1 MLSQEER
8 KQMILKL
15 FIALKESNIFPGY
28 TPVQI
33 KEAAIRAEQRIY
45 EESNSKDEYLRGM
58 SERFQR
64 IERVVS
70 NRNRSDGKEKNS
82 QDQGGPYIYAKPQT
96 TKGQE
101 FGNVS
106 GETQAPTKQDYAYG
120 SGGFERGERRLSE
133 QLFTENK
140 HLFGKQEGFVP
151 SEIMGISRSYG
162 LKESDNI
169 SRFNDRDMEGST
181 RGRSNSC
188 NIQGSLC
195 DPMVHGMGRE
205 GFSNNSGNPMFFRG
219 PQSEV
224 GPYNLANRKSFQNVP
239 DQRHFYMQRE
249 GHQQDISPQ
258 SYRYMNQGFGSEFS
272 RFDYGGGN
280 TNGRPKDEN
289 MVKSSIDMNFSE
301 IQQSK
306 LPGSS
311 TLNGRGFIPLQYPQ
325 QFAHAP
331 SSSYS
336 NPGNMNMFPF
346 SGKPTYTNPGPF
358 RPLNYPISGH
368 KHSSRMQNVQGF
380 PMSSTPDTIG
390 AFPHQSLH
398 GRPTNM
404 FSKPPQNR
412 DSLNAE
418 WIGNPSVFD
427 RHYTNPGQSAMKP
440 SPIFFN
446 QQVQHQPYFHT
457 TRNPGQ
463 LGPGMD
469 RKEAVPVSESPNQ
482 WMFGPSN
489 EELRIPYD
497 EFLRRN
503 KNLKK
508 NTEYFSSS
516 KNERDSFPMG
526 LGEYKTNSNH
536 HPPWSPNGFRSFFS
550 EGSPLCSSDSAN
562 LQKRTDNSPWFK
574 EEARYNANSE
584 KAFPE
589 NLAEKGRGNYNVHG
603 KEGGVEY
610 SSNSPVI
617 QHHSN
622 TKEASQDRNIILEPE
637 KPFTFP
643 SKINNFFQE
652 HEMKRIYLDYQGLTD
667 LRSRLNEAINVIT
680 KSQKIYNAFKETFP
694 GSELLQEYEVIK
706 NLLEKQEEYLKYD
719 AYFLKPRS
727 IDGFID
733 QIKSL
738 TVDMSHDLKLNTTD
752 TGDINYGECLMN
764 AVKAFSERK
773 KKEEGFGLNV
783 VNEDAYE

>member
-45 EESNSKDEYLRGM
+45 EESNSKEEYLRGM
-58 SERFQR
+58 GERFQR

-70 NRNRSDGKEKNS
+70 NRNRSDGKEKNT
-82 QDQGGPYIYAKPQT
+82 QERGGPYIYAKPQT
-96 TKGQE
+96 VKGQE
-101 FGNVS
+101 LGNVS
-106 GETQAPTKQDYAYG
+106 GETSTSTKQDYAHGNG
-120 SGGFERGERRLSE
+120 SFERGERRLSE

-140 HLFGKQEGFVP
+140 HLFGKQKGFVP
-151 SEIMGISRSYG
+151 SEIMGISRSHG

-195 DPMVHGMGRE
+195 DPMVHAIGGE
-205 GFSNNSGNPMFFRG
+205 GFPNNSRNPMFFRR

-224 GPYNLANRKSFQNVP
+224 GPYNPVNRKSFQNVP
-239 DQRHFYMQRE
+239 DQRHFYMQR
-249 GHQQDISPQ
+249 GGYQQDISPQ
-258 SYRYMNQGFGSEFS
+258 SYRHANQGFGSEFS
-272 RFDYGGGN
+272 RFDYGEGN
-280 TNGRPKDEN
+280 TNGRSKDEN
-289 MVKSSIDMNFSE
+289 VPKSSIDMNFSE

-311 TLNGRGFIPLQYPQ
+311 TLNGRGFVPLQYPQ
-325 QFAHAP
+325 QFAHPP
-331 SSSYS
+331 SSPYS

-346 SGKPTYTNPGPF
+346 SGKPTYPNTGPF
-358 RPLNYPISGH
+358 GPLNHPMFGH
-368 KHSSRMQNVQGF
+368 NHSSRIQNVQGF
-380 PMSSTPDTIG
+380 PMSSAPDTISG
-390 AFPHQSLH
+390 FPHQSLH
-398 GRPTNM
+398 DRPTNM

-412 DSLNAE
+412 ESLNTE
-418 WIGNPSVFD
+418 WLGNPSVFD
-427 RHYTNPGQSAMKP
+427 RHYTNPGQSSMKP

-457 TRNPGQ
+457 IRNPGQ
-463 LGPGMD
+463 FGPGMD
-469 RKEAVPVSESPNQ
+469 RKEAVSENSNQ
-482 WMFGPSN
+482 WMFGSSN
-489 EELRIPYD
+489 EDPRIPYD

-503 KNLKK
+503 RNLKK
-508 NTEYFSSS
+508 SVEYFSSS
-516 KNERDSFPMG
+516 KNERDGFPMSP
-526 LGEYKTNSNH
+526 GEYKTSPSH
-536 HPPWSPNGFRSFFS
+536 HPSWPPNGFRSFFS
-550 EGSPLCSSDSAN
+550 EDSPPCSSESAN

-574 EEARYNANSE
+574 EGALYNTNSE
-584 KAFPE
+584 KTSPE
-589 NLAEKGRGNYNVHG
+589 NLVEKGRGNYNVHR
-603 KEGGVEY
+603 EEESIEY
-610 SSNSPVI
+610 NNNNPVI

-622 TKEASQDRNIILEPE
+622 TKEASQGINSILEPE
-637 KPFTFP
+637 KPFAFP

-652 HEMKRIYLDYQGLTD
+652 HEMERIYLDYKGLTD
-667 LRSRLNEAINVIT
+667 LKSRLNEAISVIA
-680 KSQKIYNAFKETFP
+680 KSQKIYNAFKEAFP
-694 GSELLQEYEVIK
+694 GSELLQKYDVIK
-706 NLLEKQEEYLKYD
+706 NLLEKQEEYLNHD

-738 TVDMSHDLKLNTTD
+738 TIDMSHDLKLNTTD
-752 TGDINYGECLMN
+752 AGDVNYGECLMN